1 MLLPLAV
8 VLLTLAAVG
17 VGTLIAALTVSY
29 RDFRHAVM
37 FLLPV
42 WMLATPAIYLNRET
56 PASSGPIPEVA
67 QAGVAEKEKPLSG
80 VRDSLS
86 ASGSSASG
94 KLGWLAGLN
103 PMTVP
108 VEFFRAASLGTSIG
122 AGRVLISFVVNGVL
136 CLLGLYYFRHVEDSF
151 ADVI

>member
-1 MLLPLAV
+1 
-8 VLLTLAAVG
+8 
-17 VGTLIAALTVSY
+17 
-29 RDFRHAVM
+29 
-37 FLLPV
+37 
-42 WMLATPAIYLNRET
+42 MLATPAIYLNRET
-56 PASSGPIPEVA
+56 PASSGPIAEVA
-67 QAGVAEKEKPLSG
+67 QAGVVEKEKPLS
-80 VRDSLS
+80 VRGSLE

-108 VEFFRAASLGTSIG
+108 IEFFRSTTLGTPIG
-122 AGRVLISFVVNGVL
+122 AGRVLISFLVNGAL